1 MSKVFQTPSSKGGSP
16 RQAFADDGPVMEFCH
31 RIETTAAEDWKNRT
45 DAFTRLVSM
54 IPEGTAYSQHTAW
67 YNTPALLRHLAIA
80 VSELLKDA
88 RSSVV
93 KRSCENLILL
103 FNRCQADARYLFKD
117 MMPNILSVHAQTV
130 QVVRTAVQN
139 MVAEAIPEVPCKMV
153 MPLWMD
159 RLKVD
164 KSRTVREACAFYLGL
179 ALQSWTTDGYLTD
192 EIWMQV
198 GNALVRTLRD
208 PSPQVRVH
216 AKSALQYMSN
226 AQRRLFDDLVNDPE
240 GPTLKDPKV
249 QKWLKSLGNGNSP
262 DSEDLSVASKFSYN
276 SDTRY
281 AARAGGASTFRTGT
295 PRKTPLRTNSLSS
308 IGVDDDSAAGVPKSI
323 AVVGRRSGAGGL
335 GPPLRRVAPVPPSKP
350 AEGGSS
356 QPPLAPK
363 SIEVNTIPA
372 RTVQIKSSP
381 PRPPPLRIPDS
392 TRNSD
397 APVSIHSF
405 DNAPNDSETQIALE
419 VSLGKLSVA
428 DSPEER
434 IAVATTPGEQATA
447 ELPVSK
453 EVGSPRF
460 PEDLNVAFLSAKA
473 NDIVKE
479 YPISPGPN
487 NSTAKEPMAASS
499 SAEETSD
506 ETLPSSPDAVA
517 DAVSNSVVMHNGPV
531 DLQQQHPQTA
541 GFLDHSAA
549 YADEHDLSVFKSYS
563 AESRSDCGDLSKMS
577 SSGSG
582 EFQSEPVSTMQTS
595 RKVFDSPIRRPGPN
609 AGSVASP
616 SPQIDSASS
625 VDSGKSRR
633 SGPYIATIQK
643 LKEHASKRRSRNS
656 VLMQERFRMSSSTL
670 ENDVESDDGLDDLFS
685 RKMSEEENVVPN
697 SALISDDKPR
707 FRPPLSPTKS
717 APTSSQAPEHM
728 VIAIR
733 LLRAHKVHVDRIM
746 EILRMEM
753 DALRDFDQLLEESGR
768 PTEEEVLDYFESVG
782 LCLDQRSQ
790 TSAQLQHE
798 LDRIS
803 RGSSSP
809 LEE

>member
-1 MSKVFQTPSSKGGSP
+1 
-16 RQAFADDGPVMEFCH
+16 
-31 RIETTAAEDWKNRT
+31 
-45 DAFTRLVSM
+45 
-54 IPEGTAYSQHTAW
+54 
-67 YNTPALLRHLAIA
+67 
-80 VSELLKDA
+80 LLKDA

-93 KRSCENLILL
+93 KRTCENLIIL
-103 FNRCQADARYLFKD
+103 FNRCQGDARYLFKD
-117 MMPNILSVHAQTV
+117 MMPTILSVHAQTV

-198 GNALVRTLRD
+198 GNVLVRTLRD

-216 AKSALQYMSN
+216 AKAALQYMSN
-226 AQRRLFDDLVNDPE
+226 AQRRLFDELANDPD
-240 GPTLKDPKV
+240 GPSVKDPKI

-281 AARAGGASTFRTGT
+281 AARAAGTSTFRSGT
-295 PRKTPLRTNSLSS
+295 PRKAPPRTSSLSS
-308 IGVDDDSAAGVPKSI
+308 IGIDDDSSAGVPKSI
-323 AVVGRRSGAGGL
+323 AVVGRRAGAGGL
-335 GPPLRRVAPVPPSKP
+335 GPPLRRVAQVPPAATKP
-350 AEGGSS
+350 VEGNVS

-363 SIEVNTIPA
+363 AVEIKTNPVKH
-372 RTVQIKSSP
+372 VQTKSSP

-392 TRNSD
+392 TKNSD
-397 APVSIHSF
+397 APVSVGSF
-405 DNAPNDSETQIALE
+405 EKAQKDSKE
-419 VSLGKLSVA
+419 
-428 DSPEER
+428 
-434 IAVATTPGEQATA
+434 
-447 ELPVSK
+447 PVSALPSEVNTKERVTVAIPKEQGTPAVSVNK

-460 PEDLNVAFLSAKA
+460 PEDLNAAFLSG
-473 NDIVKE
+473 KE
-479 YPISPGPN
+479 CHNVRDHPVSLDYKNGTADKPI
-487 NSTAKEPMAASS
+487 AVSS

-506 ETLPSSPDAVA
+506 ETLPSSPETVEDTVQTDVVSRLADMHIAPNERHGRTSAFMDHTAVYN
-517 DAVSNSVVMHNGPV
+517 D
-531 DLQQQHPQTA
+531 D
-541 GFLDHSAA
+541 
-549 YADEHDLSVFKSYS
+549 HDLSVFKSYS
-563 AESRSDCGDLSKMS
+563 SESRSDYDDLSKMS
-577 SSGSG
+577 GSGSG
-582 EFQSEPVSTMQTS
+582 ELRHEAVSIIKPIIKEMQKVPVSPVS
-595 RKVFDSPIRRPGPN
+595 RPEENIRP
-609 AGSVASP
+609 VASG
-616 SPQIDSASS
+616 SPRIDSVSS
-625 VDSGKSRR
+625 ADSGKSRR
-633 SGPYIATIQK
+633 SGPYIASIQK

-656 VLMQERFRMSSSTL
+656 MLMQERFRMSSSTL
-670 ENDVESDDGLDDLFS
+670 ENDGESDDGLDDLFS
-685 RKMSEEENVVPN
+685 RKLSEEENVVPN
-697 SALISDDKPR
+697 STSASGDKPR
-707 FRPPLSPTKS
+707 YRPPLSPTKNVP
-717 APTSSQAPEHM
+717 ASQPPEHM

-803 RGSSSP
+803 RGSP
-809 LEE
+809 VEE